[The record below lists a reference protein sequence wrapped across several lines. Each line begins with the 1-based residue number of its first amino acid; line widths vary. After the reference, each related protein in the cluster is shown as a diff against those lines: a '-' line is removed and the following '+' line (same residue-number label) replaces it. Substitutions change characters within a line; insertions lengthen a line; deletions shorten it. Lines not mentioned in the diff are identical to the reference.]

1 MLGAT
6 LSLPRASWPEQTAE
20 GRDLHKLGSRSTW
33 LLFVFWRLRWGASWR
48 HTPRAPISSPALP
61 PTRSPGPGDAGSSLR
76 SATCPQNTVP
86 YSWASWLVHR
96 QGYRW
101 VLRGRGNGE
110 HVGNRR
116 VLASSEPRTTSG
128 DRQPPVL
135 LWRKLRLGRSAEA
148 QIAVYLPA
156 PGVRQG
162 GLSRGEL
169 QHPRLP
175 RELRKGEGVLNP
187 VPNPVGTPRPSPG

>member
-1 MLGAT
+1 MEEQIPRT
-6 LSLPRASWPEQTAE
+6 NFIPFPRSL
-20 GRDLHKLGSRSTW
+20 
-33 LLFVFWRLRWGASWR
+33 
-48 HTPRAPISSPALP
+48 ALP
-61 PTRSPGPGDAGSSLR
+61 PTWPPDPGDAGSSLR
-76 SATCPQNTVP
+76 STTCPQNSVP

-101 VLRGRGNGE
+101 VLIGQGNGDR
-110 HVGNRR
+110 VGNRR

-128 DRQPPVL
+128 DRQPRVL

-148 QIAVYLPA
+148 QIAINLPA

-162 GLSRGEL
+162 GLSLREL

-175 RELRKGEGVLNP
+175 RELRKGEGVLNT